1 MVFNQAKKKGGRQVN
16 KQSAHAGARGAG
28 SRKLYSVPAWLNGR
42 TFAGGFDLAGAS
54 YKLAFAPSH
63 AEAAGKDLHLRGRL
77 TVTDPRGRSRARD
90 SVRITLASIQGGIG
104 APPIR
109 RQVIA
114 AGAQTG
120 NIATS
125 QQKQQVAGEN
135 EKRAGQKAEE
145 TSQPKASELP
155 VTEST
160 GPKSFTGVMY
170 FHVEPLDG
178 RALGVPADLSRV
190 QINLRLAP
198 LDDVAREMHGLY
210 TAAVDALQ
218 GEQADAGQAA
228 AIIRELNQLLG
239 G

>member
-1 MVFNQAKKKGGRQVN
+1 MVFNQAKKKGRRQAN
-16 KQSAHAGARGAG
+16 EQPDHAGVRGPNA
-28 SRKLYSVPAWLNGR
+28 RKLHSVPAWLNGR
-42 TFAGGFDLAGAS
+42 TFAGGFDMAGAG
-54 YKLAFAPSH
+54 YKLTFAPSH
-63 AEAAGKDLHLRGRL
+63 AEAAGKDLRLRGRL

-90 SVRITLASIQGGIG
+90 SAQVTLAGIQGGIG

-135 EKRAGQKAEE
+135 EKRAGQKPEE
-145 TSQPKASELP
+145 TTQTKGSELP

-170 FHVEPLDG
+170 FHLEPLDG
-178 RALGVPADLSRV
+178 GALGVPADLGHV

-198 LDDVAREMHGLY
+198 LDDVARALHGLY
-210 TAAVDALQ
+210 AAAVDALQ
-218 GEQADAGQAA
+218 GEQADADQAA

-239 G
+239 S